1 MLDLNMFMETKRLI
15 LRPWSL
21 DDASSLY
28 KYAQDPAVG
37 PIAGWPPH
45 TSVENSREV
54 IRAIFSVPETYAVVL
69 KQTSEP
75 VGCINILL
83 HERLHSTQMGN
94 NDAEIGYWLGVP
106 YWGQGLIPE
115 AMIRILARCFEELNV
130 QNVWGG
136 YFDGNRNSR
145 RVLEKCGF
153 AFHHTEN
160 NVVTPMG
167 GLRTVHYMKLSVDV
181 WMKFRKK

>member
-54 IRAIFSVPETYAVVL
+54 IRTIFSAPETYAVVL

-83 HERLHSTQMGN
+83 HEHLHSTQMGN

-115 AMIRILARCFEELNV
+115 AMTRILVRCFEELNI
-130 QNVWGG
+130 QMPQGTGQKGSRASNVRYHYGT
-136 YFDGNRNSR
+136 
-145 RVLEKCGF
+145 EK
-153 AFHHTEN
+153 T
-160 NVVTPMG
+160 
-167 GLRTVHYMKLSVDV
+167 
-181 WMKFRKK
+181 

>member
-54 IRAIFSVPETYAVVL
+54 IRTIFSAPETCWMY
-69 KQTSEP
+69 QHCTP
-75 VGCINILL
+75 
-83 HERLHSTQMGN
+83 RT
-94 NDAEIGYWLGVP
+94 
-106 YWGQGLIPE
+106 
-115 AMIRILARCFEELNV
+115 
-130 QNVWGG
+130 
-136 YFDGNRNSR
+136 
-145 RVLEKCGF
+145 F
-153 AFHHTEN
+153 A
-160 NVVTPMG
+160 
-167 GLRTVHYMKLSVDV
+167 
-181 WMKFRKK
+181 